1 MQQRY
6 IIRFIT
12 LLLLVSNLFFSN
24 YALAAKSSP
33 STKPNVKVVIHV
45 TNGHK
50 RTYQAAL
57 NYTYSLR
64 EEYGDN
70 IDIQI
75 VANGPGIGFVNS
87 NNQYTEEIQSLLK
100 KGVNVSACNTTVK
113 IMRNYQKLPIIE
125 GVKFV
130 PTGVVEVIKLQ
141 SKGYLYLHP

>member
-1 MQQRY
+1 MQHRY

-12 LLLLVSNLFFSN
+12 LLLLFSNLFFSN
-24 YALAAKSSP
+24 FTFAAKPSP
-33 STKPNVKVVIHV
+33 NVKPEVKVVIHV

-64 EEYGDN
+64 EEYGDKV
-70 IDIQI
+70 DIQI
-75 VANGPGIGFVNS
+75 VANGPGIGLVNS
-87 NNQYTEEIQSLLK
+87 NNNYTEEIQSLLK
-100 KGVNVSACNTTVK
+100 KGVKVSACNTTVK
-113 IMRNYQKLPIIE
+113 IMRNFRKLPIIE

-141 SKGYLYLHP
+141 KKGYLYLHP

>member
-1 MQQRY
+1 MQHRY

-12 LLLLVSNLFFSN
+12 LLLLFSNLIFSN
-24 YALAAKSSP
+24 YAFAAESTSP
-33 STKPNVKVVIHV
+33 EVKVVIHV

-64 EEYGDN
+64 EEYGDKV
-70 IDIQI
+70 DIQI

-87 NNQYTEEIQSLLK
+87 NNNYTEEIQSLLK
-100 KGVNVSACNTTVK
+100 KGVKVSACNTTLK
-113 IMRNYQKLPIIE
+113 IMRKFRKLPIIE

-141 SKGYLYLHP
+141 KKGYLYLHP

>member
-12 LLLLVSNLFFSN
+12 LLLLFSNLFFPN
-24 YALAAKSSP
+24 YVFADKSSP
-33 STKPNVKVVIHV
+33 EVKVVIHV
-45 TNGHK
+45 TNGNK

-70 IDIQI
+70 VDIQI
-75 VANGPGIGFVNS
+75 VANGPGIGLVSS
-87 NNQYTEEIQSLLK
+87 NNNYTDEIQSLLK
-100 KGVNVSACNTTVK
+100 KGVKVSACNTTVK
-113 IMRNYQKLPIIE
+113 IMRGFRKLPIIE

-141 SKGYLYLHP
+141 KKGYLYLHP

>member
-1 MQQRY
+1 MQQLY

-12 LLLLVSNLFFSN
+12 LLLLVSNLFFST
-24 YALAAKSSP
+24 YASAAKSSAEP
-33 STKPNVKVVIHV
+33 EVKVVIHV

-70 IDIQI
+70 VDIQI
-75 VANGPGIGFVNS
+75 VANGPGIGLVNS
-87 NNQYTEEIQSLLK
+87 NNNYTDEIQSLLK
-100 KGVNVSACNTTVK
+100 KGVKVSACNTTVK
-113 IMRNYQKLPIIE
+113 IMRKFRKLPIIE
-125 GVKFV
+125 GVKFI

-141 SKGYLYLHP
+141 KKGYLYLHP

>member
-1 MQQRY
+1 MQQFY

-24 YALAAKSSP
+24 YALATKSSLNV
-33 STKPNVKVVIHV
+33 KPDVKVVIHV

-64 EEYGDN
+64 DEYGDN
-70 IDIQI
+70 VDIQI
-75 VANGPGIGFVNS
+75 VANGSGIGLVNS
-87 NNQYTEEIQSLLK
+87 NNNYTDEIQSLIK
-100 KGVNVSACNTTVK
+100 KGVKVSACNTTVK
-113 IMRNYQKLPIIE
+113 IMRNFRKLPIIE

-141 SKGYLYLHP
+141 KKGYLYLHP